1 MDGKLPFPAQ
11 YVFCF
16 LFQNERVLLVKRL
29 SPPWC
34 GSITVPGGKRERG
47 ETPLEACV
55 REVQEE
61 TGLGAASLR
70 LRGIAHIT
78 SDDREA
84 TAWYYSSSRWEG
96 DLRGSEEG
104 LPFWADREESLLLPE
119 VNPFYSLLAP
129 RILDESSPLFEA
141 KISSDD
147 TCILASSF
155 ADLRRGEEPS

>member
-1 MDGKLPFPAQ
+1 MKSLRPFPAQ

-16 LFQNERVLLVKRL
+16 LFQQDKVLLVKRL
-29 SPPWC
+29 GPPWC
-34 GSITVPGGKRERG
+34 GSVTVPGGKRERG

-55 REVQEE
+55 REVREE
-61 TGLGAASLR
+61 TGFEASFLR

-78 SDDREA
+78 SDKKEA
-84 TAWYYSSSRWEG
+84 TAWYFSSSSLKG

-104 LPFWADREESLLLPE
+104 LPFWTGREESVRLPD
-119 VNPFYSLLAP
+119 VNPFYALLAP
-129 RILDESSPLFEA
+129 RILGESSPLFEA

-155 ADLRRGEEPS
+155 ANV